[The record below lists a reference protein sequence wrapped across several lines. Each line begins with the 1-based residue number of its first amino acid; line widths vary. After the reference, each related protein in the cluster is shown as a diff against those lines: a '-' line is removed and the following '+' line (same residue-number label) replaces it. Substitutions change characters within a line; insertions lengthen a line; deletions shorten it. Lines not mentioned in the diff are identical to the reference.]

1 MKRNIIKYS
10 ILSLFAFAML
20 FTGCE
25 ELEVDDKGAVS
36 AATYYSDENTLDP
49 AVVGIYAIVR
59 RGTWALD
66 QLAPYYGADDLT
78 SRTGSNKAPVLEADQ
93 FFRTPGNSWVTN
105 TYNYFY
111 QAILACNSFIEGA
124 GPLAETLGEDV
135 VNPYLADAYFVR
147 GWCYFYLATC
157 FKDVP
162 MPLEAAVDA
171 EMSRTPYATVMAQA
185 ITDLEYAEQW
195 LDAERDTN
203 PTAAVGKA
211 TKTAAKA
218 YLAKAYM
225 QLTGYPTNE
234 TGNWDMVKTY
244 SKQIIDADVYSL
256 MDDMEANFR
265 DPEQINKENI
275 YMIMNYRGAWPAG
288 AQCRYHGFKWRDW
301 GDCYVEH
308 KYAER
313 FPDGYRKHMSMVTQ
327 EDVDTKD
334 DLITKEWAAFVGTW
348 KHPMVRK
355 FWYQTVKGEEGFL
368 HKWQT
373 DNDVVYMRTA
383 EVYLMYAEACAR
395 TGEPGEA
402 EKYLNYVRRRAY
414 AQGLTT
420 RQEVATLPAN
430 FWMDPEPAVD
440 YTSAEGDLADAIVE
454 ERSYEFLGEAGG
466 NRWLDL
472 LRLERVGEVNEY
484 RLTATN
490 EEEMLGDP
498 FDKELWWTPLPG
510 TEIELNPNLGN

>member
-1 MKRNIIKYS
+1 MTRNIFKYA
-10 ILSLFAFAML
+10 ILLIVAVSMT

-25 ELEVDDKGAVS
+25 KLELDTRGAVS
-36 AATYYSDENTLDP
+36 AETYYSDANTLEP
-49 AVVGIYAIVR
+49 AVIGIYAIVR

-111 QAILACNSFIEGA
+111 QAILAANSFIEGA
-124 GPLAETLGEDV
+124 SPQSDV
-135 VNPYLADAYFVR
+135 IDEAVLNNAIANARFIRGFCYL
-147 GWCYFYLATC
+147 YLATC

-162 MPLEAAVDA
+162 MPLESKVDA
-171 EMSRTPYATVMAQA
+171 EMSRTPYRDVMDQA
-185 ITDLEYAEQW
+185 IKDLEYADQW
-195 LDAERDTN
+195 LTGPRENN
-203 PTAAVGKA
+203 PTVADGHA

-234 TGNWDMVKTY
+234 ADKWAKVKQYT
-244 SKQIIDADVYSL
+244 KQIIDAGVYSL
-256 MDDMEANFR
+256 MDDFEANFR
-265 DPEQINKENI
+265 DPEQINKEVI
-275 YMIMNYRGAWPAG
+275 FSIMNTRGAWPAK
-288 AQCRYHGFKWRDW
+288 AECRYHGFKWRDW

-308 KYAER
+308 KFSDA
-313 FPDGYRKHMSMVTQ
+313 FPKGYRR
-327 EDVDTKD
+327 DVSIIDFNDIATKT
-334 DLITKEWAAFVGTW
+334 DLVTKEWKPFVETW

-355 FWYQTVKGEEGFL
+355 FWYQTVKGMPGYL

-373 DNDVVYMRTA
+373 DNDVIFMRTA

-395 TGEPGEA
+395 TGEKAEA
-402 EKYLNYVRRRAY
+402 EKYLNYIRRRAY
-414 AQGLTT
+414 AKGLKTSE
-420 RQEVATLPAN
+420 EVAGLPAG

-440 YTSAEGDLADAIVE
+440 YTAAEGNLADAIVA
-454 ERSYEFLGEAGG
+454 ERGWEFLGETGG

-472 LRLERVGEVNEY
+472 LRLEKVGEVNAY
-484 RLTATN
+484 RKTATN

-498 FDKELWWTPLPG
+498 NDKSLWWTPIPG
-510 TEIELNPNLGN
+510 TEIELDPNLAN